1 MFVFNGRPENLA
13 DLEETT
19 SLHRKLK
26 KVYLD
31 GGYNHPYA
39 GIIVR

>member
-1 MFVFNGRPENLA
+1 MFVFNGRPENLE